1 MAAIFTL
8 AMIQKQFKY
17 PSDNELIMIKLLDA
31 CKKWAKEND
40 AEFRGL
46 LYIFIKFVVP
56 NAKSSMFYYDVWLP
70 LR

>member
-1 MAAIFTL
+1 
-8 AMIQKQFKY
+8 
-17 PSDNELIMIKLLDA
+17 MIKLLDV

-40 AEFRGL
+40 AEFRGV